1 MVRSTRLLFMFALL
15 IAQSAFAQ
23 QIPRFQVDA
32 SWPKQLP
39 NIWIFGQIGGIAVDS
54 HDHIWVYHGHAR

>member
-1 MVRSTRLLFMFALL
+1 MVRSTRLLFMLAFL
-15 IAQSAFAQ
+15 IAQSALVQ

-39 NIWIFGQIGGIAVDS
+39 NNWILGQIGGIAVDF
-54 HDHIWVYHGHAR
+54 HDHI